1 VTLILEVWWIALLV
15 ADTVKRTVLMRKYGV
30 REDISRNSHCVC
42 GYIKGDIDVS
52 VIIFK

>member
-15 ADTVKRTVLMRKYGV
+15 ADTVKRTVLMQKYGV
-30 REDISRNSHCVC
+30 REDISRNSHWVC
-42 GYIKGDIDVS
+42 GYSKGDIDIS